1 MAKTEINKGDVEVDL
16 DTDDVKSQI
25 IEVSEQK
32 EQPEP
37 KEVNLQKEQIEVK
50 TVEKISTSHIQLQ
63 DLQMKKQEIL

>member
-32 EQPEP
+32 
-37 KEVNLQKEQIEVK
+37 
-50 TVEKISTSHIQLQ
+50 
-63 DLQMKKQEIL
+63 